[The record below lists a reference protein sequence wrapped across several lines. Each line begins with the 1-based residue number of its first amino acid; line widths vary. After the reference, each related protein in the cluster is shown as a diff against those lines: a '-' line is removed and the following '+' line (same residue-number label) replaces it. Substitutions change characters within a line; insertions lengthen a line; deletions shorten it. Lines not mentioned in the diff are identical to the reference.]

1 MLNELYIEK
10 LLRLI
15 LNGVIT
21 VEDIKDV
28 EYKTEVEARLAGQ

>member
-15 LNGVIT
+15 NKGIIT
-21 VEDIKDV
+21 VEDIKDIN
-28 EYKTEVEARLAGQ
+28 YKTEVESRLNQ